1 MAEGIEV
8 VRTALAAGCVPESI
22 YVASEGMPSPSPVH
36 GGHIA
41 AGTSPPL
48 DAGRGDRSP
57 PADAV
62 AALLARADEM
72 GARIFELA
80 PGVMARVADTVTPQ
94 PVMAVFPMV
103 HVPAVPADSRLVV
116 VMVDVRDPGNA
127 GTVLRTADAAGVD
140 AVVCCGGTVD
150 PYNPKTVRSS
160 AGSVFHVPLVLGEDA
175 VAVLEALAPA
185 GGRGNGG
192 RGNEAAAPDGDEPS
206 GGPARADGAA
216 PPVTGMR
223 RLGAVVRGGTDYT
236 TIDWTEPTALVLGNE
251 ATGLPATLPL
261 DGTVCI
267 PMAGRAESL
276 NVGMA
281 CAVLCFEALRQRRS
295 TIRG

>member
-1 MAEGIEV
+1 VAEGIEV

-22 YVASEGMPSPSPVH
+22 YVASEGMPSPSPSPVH
-36 GGHIA
+36 GGQIA
-41 AGTSPPL
+41 AGTSPSRL
-48 DAGRGDRSP
+48 DGGRSDRSAP
-57 PADAV
+57 VDAV

-103 HVPAVPADSRLVV
+103 HVPAVPAASRLVV

-185 GGRGNGG
+185 GGRGND
-192 RGNEAAAPDGDEPS
+192 AAARGRNEPS
-206 GGPARADGAA
+206 GGTARPDGAA
-216 PPVTGMR
+216 PHVTGMR
-223 RLGAVVRGGTDYT
+223 RLGAVVRGGTDYA